1 MAKKKSIAI
10 IGVSNFSLS
19 VIKTLVD
26 KKQQVTV
33 FDYDED
39 KLNLQ
44 LSEFEYGVDVVV
56 LDSTNK
62 MALAKN
68 GINAYDVVIVGVGT
82 NIEAGLMTVL
92 NLTDLECENIIVRA
106 RDEKHKR
113 ILTALGLSE
122 NQIILPDGLAGN
134 IVAARSMFN
143 IDLHVDVQSI
153 DEDFVSTT
161 LNVTNHNIFNKT
173 ILAAGLSTT
182 KDFNIIQI
190 RRKGK
195 VLLPDDYTELKEND
209 DVVVFAKTTIINE
222 LAEKIQGGA
231 KDKKDASDQLVIFDE
246 LENDNLKHANKTLD
260 NKNKNEE
267 AFDTTEANDLF
278 DSIIFD
284 DNVNETIDASNFE
297 KNKKSLKK

>member
-39 KLNLQ
+39 KLNLH
-44 LSEFEYGVDVVV
+44 LSEYEYGVDVIV

-68 GINAYDVVIVGVGT
+68 GIKAYDVVIVGVGT

-92 NLTDLECENIIVRA
+92 NLIDLECENVIARA

-122 NQIILPDGLAGN
+122 NQIILPDALAGN

-143 IDLHVDVQSI
+143 IDLDVDVQSI

-161 LNVTNHNIFNKT
+161 LSVANHNIFNKT
-173 ILAAGLSTT
+173 ILAAGLSTS

-195 VLLPDDYTELKEND
+195 ILLPDDYTELKEND
-209 DVVVFAKTTIINE
+209 DVVVFARTTVINE
-222 LAEKIQGGA
+222 LAEKIQGGS
-231 KDKKDASDQLVIFDE
+231 KDKKENNEELIIFEE
-246 LENDNLKHANKTLD
+246 LENDNNKNNKTSND
-260 NKNKNEE
+260 KNKDDDL
-267 AFDTTEANDLF
+267 FDSTAADDLF

-284 DNVNETIDASNFE
+284 DNINETIDVTNAE
-297 KNKKSLKK
+297 KNKKALKNK

>member
-39 KLNLQ
+39 KLNLH
-44 LSEFEYGVDVVV
+44 LSEYEYGVDVVV

-62 MALAKN
+62 MALTKN
-68 GINAYDVVIVGVGT
+68 GIKAYDVVIVGVGT
-82 NIEAGLMTVL
+82 NIESGLMTVL
-92 NLTDLECENIIVRA
+92 NLIDLECENVIARA

-122 NQIILPDGLAGN
+122 NQIILPDALAGN

-143 IDLHVDVQSI
+143 IDLDVDVQSI
-153 DEDFVSTT
+153 DEDFISTT

-195 VLLPDDYTELKEND
+195 ILLPDDYTELKEAD
-209 DVVVFAKTTIINE
+209 DVVVFARTTVINE

-231 KDKKDASDQLVIFDE
+231 KDKKDVNDELVIFEE
-246 LENDNLKHANKTLD
+246 LENDN
-260 NKNKNEE
+260 NKNVNKSIDDKKKDDDL
-267 AFDTTEANDLF
+267 FDSTAADDLF

-284 DNVNETIDASNFE
+284 DNVNETVDVLKLE

>member
-39 KLNLQ
+39 KLNLH
-44 LSEFEYGVDVVV
+44 LSEYEYGVDVIV

-68 GINAYDVVIVGVGT
+68 GIKAYDVVIVGVGT
-82 NIEAGLMTVL
+82 NIESGLMTVL
-92 NLTDLECENIIVRA
+92 NLIDLECENIIARA

-122 NQIILPDGLAGN
+122 NQIILPDALAGN

-143 IDLHVDVQSI
+143 IDLDVDVQSI

-161 LNVTNHNIFNKT
+161 LSVNNHNIFNKT
-173 ILAAGLSTT
+173 ILATGLSTT

-195 VLLPDDYTELKEND
+195 ILLPDDYTELKEND
-209 DVVVFAKTTIINE
+209 EVVVFARTTVINE

-231 KDKKDASDQLVIFDE
+231 KDKKDVNDELVIFEE
-246 LENDNLKHANKTLD
+246 LENDN
-260 NKNKNEE
+260 NKNMNKSIDDKKKDDDL
-267 AFDTTEANDLF
+267 FDSTAADDLF

-284 DNVNETIDASNFE
+284 DNVNETIDVLKSE
-297 KNKKSLKK
+297 KNKKELKK

>member
-44 LSEFEYGVDVVV
+44 LSEYEYGVDVVV

-92 NLTDLECENIIVRA
+92 NLIDLECENIIARA

-122 NQIILPDGLAGN
+122 NQIILPDALAGN
-134 IVAARSMFN
+134 IVAARSMFK
-143 IDLHVDVQSI
+143 IDLDVDVQSI

-173 ILAAGLSTT
+173 ILSAGLSTT

-195 VLLPDDYTELKEND
+195 ILLPDDYTELKEHD
-209 DVVVFAKTTIINE
+209 DVVVFAKTTVINE

-231 KDKKDASDQLVIFDE
+231 KDKKDVNDELVIFDE
-246 LENDNLKHANKTLD
+246 LENDNVKNINKSLD
-260 NKNKNEE
+260 RKNNDEE
-267 AFDTTEANDLF
+267 LFDSTEADDLF

-284 DNVNETIDASNFE
+284 DNINETIESSNLE